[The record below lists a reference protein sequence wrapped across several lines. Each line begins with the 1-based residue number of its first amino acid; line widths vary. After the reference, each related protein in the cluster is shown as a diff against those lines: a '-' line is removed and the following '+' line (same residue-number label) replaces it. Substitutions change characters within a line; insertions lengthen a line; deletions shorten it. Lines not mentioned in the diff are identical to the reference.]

1 MRSLTRFLQ
10 APSTV
15 LLAMGRPAARCQVF
29 CSEGG
34 IRIEFHSIMI
44 RPQEI
49 SGFLAGT
56 SSQAIAKPGPGTLL
70 EAGKWNGHPSGVT
83 SSAYPFT
90 WGAEQTPWCVLDRHD
105 TAPFRTG
112 WALPIPHKNL
122 YAVAW
127 WVRAWGGRGQRAEG
141 GWQWPEAVQPRPQE
155 HEWSASTTFTP

>member
-112 WALPIPHKNL
+112 WALHIPHKNL
-122 YAVAW
+122 CAVAW
-127 WVRAWGGRGQRAEG
+127 WVRA
-141 GWQWPEAVQPRPQE
+141 
-155 HEWSASTTFTP
+155 